1 MYVESELFEHTVLIV
16 DDEPVNREILGNI
29 LGSEYKIL
37 YANNGKE
44 AMDKIHIYGDR
55 ISIILLDLLMPETSG
70 YKVLEQMNNEG
81 IITEIPV
88 IVLTADKSSEVKSLK
103 LGAADFLTKPYDS
116 PEVIQARV
124 RHSITLFENSK
135 IIHATEFDKLTL
147 LYNPDYFFQYAEQF
161 DYRFPDIVMDAIAI
175 NFTHFHLLNQ
185 LKGRSFGDDILN
197 AIANGI
203 RTSLKNIGGIA
214 CRNQGDS
221 FYIYCQHTDNYQ
233 FFIQQMKNA
242 LSNVLKDSEIRI
254 RLGVFSD
261 VKRAYSM
268 IQRFDHAV
276 QACNSLRGKNGDDI
290 CIYDQQMAEKEVFD
304 AHLLEGFEAAIEQKQ
319 FKVNYQPKFNITGDK
334 PVLCSAEALVSW
346 QHPELGRVRP
356 DLFIPLFEENGLVTK
371 LDRYVWKEAAAQIKK
386 WKAELGVTI
395 PVSVNVSRV
404 DIAAP
409 DVIEF
414 ISRIVK
420 ENGLQPSEYMLEI
433 TESAYTEDS
442 KRIIEVVEELRRLG
456 HKVEMDDFGSGYSSL
471 NMLTSMPIDA
481 LKMDKAF
488 IRNIKPGNKDM
499 KLVELVLDIAKN
511 LEVPVIAE
519 GVETEEE
526 YKMLKA
532 AGCDIIQGYYFSKP
546 VPPEE
551 YKNFL

>member
-81 IITEIPV
+81 LITEIPV

-203 RTSLKNIGGIA
+203 RAAFKNVGGIA

-233 FFIQQMKNA
+233 FFIQQIKAA

-261 VKRAYSM
+261 VKRSYSM

-276 QACNSLRGKNGDDI
+276 QACNSLRGKNGEDI

-371 LDRYVWKEAAAQIKK
+371 LDRYVWEEAAAQIKK

-420 ENGLQPSEYMLEI
+420 QNGLQPSEYMLEI

-499 KLVELVLDIAKN
+499 KLVELVLNIAKN

-551 YKNFL
+551 YKNFV